1 MKFLFL
7 TALSFPTRYNIY
19 LCCIYMGVV
28 LVAVGW
34 WVIGVGDGGGNV
46 SDGKKVQNQR
56 KALP

>member
-7 TALSFPTRYNIY
+7 TAFSFPITIY
-19 LCCIYMGVV
+19 LCCMGVV

-34 WVIGVGDGGGNV
+34 WVIGVGGGGNV
-46 SDGKKVQNQR
+46 SDGEKVQNQR